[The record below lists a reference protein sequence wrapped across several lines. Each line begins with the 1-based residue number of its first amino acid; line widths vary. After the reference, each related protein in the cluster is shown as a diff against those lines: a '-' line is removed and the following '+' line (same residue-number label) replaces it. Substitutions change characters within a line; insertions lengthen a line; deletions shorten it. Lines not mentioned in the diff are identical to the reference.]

1 MAGYI
6 GTKAVNLSTTAATVG
21 GDADIGG
28 DLTVDTST
36 LHVDSTNNRVGVG
49 TILPISKLEV
59 NSGDIRINDQT
70 NGATRKIYFDM
81 KNSGGAQTD
90 FSLQANNGNFSF
102 YSESTGS
109 ERMRIDSA
117 GRVTKPYQPSFRAYR
132 ATAGNVTYGAG
143 NIVSAS
149 MTSTNYNVG
158 GHYNTSNG
166 RFTAPIA
173 GRYLFWCALYNNS
186 SLSGRRIRADINGG
200 AGVWGQNQSSSGSD
214 WTASGIADL
223 STGDY
228 VHMVSAYSDTVV
240 FHDVNHS
247 IWGGYLIG

>member
-6 GTKAVNLSTTAATVG
+6 GSKAVNLSTTAANVG

-36 LHVDSTNNRVGVG
+36 LHVDSTNNRVGIG
-49 TILPISKLEV
+49 TSSPSH
-59 NSGDIRINDQT
+59 
-70 NGATRKIYFDM
+70 
-81 KNSGGAQTD
+81 
-90 FSLQANNGNFSF
+90 SLQINGSDNAVNFRVGDASGNNSLRIYNNTTSNAVALDASDSATNMQFAISG
-102 YSESTGS
+102 T
-109 ERMRIDSA
+109 ERMRIDAS

-143 NIVSAS
+143 NSVSAS

-173 GRYLFWCALYNNS
+173 GRYLFWCTLYNNS
-186 SLSGRRIRADINGG
+186 SLSLRRIRADINGG
-200 AGVWGQNQSSSGSD
+200 VGVWGQNQTSPSSD

-228 VHMVSAYSDTVV
+228 VDMVSAYSDTIV
-240 FHDVNHS
+240 FHDANHS
-247 IWGGYLIG
+247 VWGGYLIG

>member
-6 GTKAVNLSTTAATVG
+6 GSKAVNLSTTAANVG

-36 LHVDSTNNRVGVG
+36 LHVDSANNRVGIG
-49 TILPISKLEV
+49 TNSPTGTLDVAKSGSHEV
-59 NSGDIRINDQT
+59 LIRTTSTGDPTIT
-70 NGATRKIYFDM
+70 
-81 KNSGGAQTD
+81 
-90 FSLQANNGNFSF
+90 LQADGQNNGKIS
-102 YSESTGS
+102 YSRSGEALIFNNSAA

-132 ATAGNVTYGAG
+132 ATAGNVTYGLG

-228 VHMVSAYSDTVV
+228 VSMVSAYSDTVV
-240 FHDVNHS
+240 FHDANHS
-247 IWGGYLIG
+247 VWGGYLIG